1 MDHSGIEITLDKR
14 LNSPNFVSAKAVL
27 GIPNLELVKIKVLHS
42 LEALSDKSA
51 LSGLPESE
59 KEFRIHDAV
68 NIQLKEILVLIR
80 GMVGSQSYLSV
91 LDELNASVLDKYA
104 KIMES

>member
-1 MDHSGIEITLDKR
+1 LK
-14 LNSPNFVSAKAVL
+14 
-27 GIPNLELVKIKVLHS
+27 
-42 LEALSDKSA
+42 
-51 LSGLPESE
+51 GLPDSE
-59 KEFRIHDAV
+59 KELRIHEAV